1 MKVFLSALET
11 NFERKRILG
20 YFSRIKMKWNL
31 VSFFY
36 IRKRPGVFEEILKRS
51 ELVLVDSGAHSFQK
65 GIKVDWDSYTA
76 EYARF
81 IKKYDCEK
89 IVVFFEMDVDNI
101 LGYEKVKQ
109 LKTILDTASDKIIP
123 VWHRNRGIEDFK
135 EMCKRHKGKIV
146 AITGFRNED
155 IRDEQYPLFV
165 RYAHKEGCKIH
176 CLGMTRK
183 DILDKVPFDFTDS
196 SSWKQSALY
205 GRVGKRKVSKEM
217 SKNNIDFVM
226 FLSYKEGMKIQDFY
240 YKRWKSVS
248 KD

>member
-81 IKKYDCEK
+81 IRTKKDS
-89 IVVFFEMDVDNI
+89 
-101 LGYEKVKQ
+101 Q
-109 LKTILDTASDKIIP
+109 
-123 VWHRNRGIEDFK
+123 
-135 EMCKRHKGKIV
+135 
-146 AITGFRNED
+146 
-155 IRDEQYPLFV
+155 
-165 RYAHKEGCKIH
+165 
-176 CLGMTRK
+176 K
-183 DILDKVPFDFTDS
+183 DLPSFPCSTHS
-196 SSWKQSALY
+196 L
-205 GRVGKRKVSKEM
+205 
-217 SKNNIDFVM
+217 
-226 FLSYKEGMKIQDFY
+226 
-240 YKRWKSVS
+240 
-248 KD
+248 